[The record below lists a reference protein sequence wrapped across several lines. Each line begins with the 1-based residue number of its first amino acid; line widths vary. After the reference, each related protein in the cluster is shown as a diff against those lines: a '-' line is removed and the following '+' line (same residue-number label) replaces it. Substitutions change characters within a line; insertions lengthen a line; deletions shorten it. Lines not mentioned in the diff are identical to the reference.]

1 MLIFL
6 KEKIMSENMFSC
18 VRTKIDQ
25 RKIENYHRIVNENKT
40 GFKEIAKQ
48 IHLAGND
55 VRLKILWL
63 LKQDEF
69 CVCDLSDIL
78 QMSIPAISQHL
89 RKLKDNDMVDFRR
102 DGQTLYY
109 FIHPNL
115 SNYVKLI
122 INDLVFE
129 HQKEII

>member
-1 MLIFL
+1 
-6 KEKIMSENMFSC
+6 MFSC

-25 RKIENYHRIVNENKT
+25 RKIENYHRMVNENKT

-48 IHLAGND
+48 IQLAGND